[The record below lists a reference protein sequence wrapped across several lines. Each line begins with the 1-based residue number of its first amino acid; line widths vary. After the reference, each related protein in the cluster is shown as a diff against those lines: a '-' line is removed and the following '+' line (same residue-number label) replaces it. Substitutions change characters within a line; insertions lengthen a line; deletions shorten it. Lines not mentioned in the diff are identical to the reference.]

1 MHPLVTIC
9 EGKAAMKTIQTA
21 AHRYHDICMGH
32 RVVGHE
38 GKCRHLHGH
47 NYRIHFYC
55 ESAGSV
61 NHQPV
66 CSHMWQRN
74 AMNLSRVC
82 VKCNLEVDENTFE
95 PIVKETQQHTQLDSI
110 GRVIDFGVMKE
121 KLCQWLEDNW
131 DHKFMHWDHDL
142 IMCGLQNI
150 AKEQPFN
157 WGDTDYTN
165 LLDSLINVPFN
176 PTAEN
181 IAHHLLT
188 VVAPQQLAGTGVVCT
203 KIVIEETAKCA
214 VTVTL

>member
-1 MHPLVTIC
+1 
-9 EGKAAMKTIQTA
+9 MKTQ

-55 ESAGSV
+55 EADKNEAELTCDHNWVENPV
-61 NHQPV
+61 NQ
-66 CSHMWQRN
+66 SHMC
-74 AMNLSRVC
+74 S
-82 VKCNLEVDENTFE
+82 KCKTEIWDNGH
-95 PIVKETQQHTQLDSI
+95 ETVTRPKLDSI

-131 DHKFMHWDHDL
+131 DHKFMYWTEDPL
-142 IMCGLQNI
+142 IGFLYYAPVGKLEFFQ
-150 AKEQPFN
+150 AKAIQQSFF
-157 WGDTDYTN
+157 
-165 LLDSLINVPFN
+165 SVPFN

-188 VVAPQQLAGTGVVCT
+188 VVAPQQLAETGVVCT
-203 KIVIEETAKCA
+203 KIIIEETAKCA
-214 VTVTL
+214 VTVSL